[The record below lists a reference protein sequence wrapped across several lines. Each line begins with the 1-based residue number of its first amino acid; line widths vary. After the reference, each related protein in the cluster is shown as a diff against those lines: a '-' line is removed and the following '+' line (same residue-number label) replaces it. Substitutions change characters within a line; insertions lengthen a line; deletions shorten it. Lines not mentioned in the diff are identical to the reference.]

1 MKIPLVSTSH
11 RFSDPTHPS
20 SSFLSPLP
28 LPPRQMY
35 CVSLWGMILVD
46 IVWLAL
52 WATRINVSK
61 DMIFFDEV
69 EEAST
74 QIQPSRNDYSTC
86 PKFLLGMMCIL
97 FIMRPFQIL
106 IWSKMWDLNFGDLPI
121 SNNYPPTD
129 TPKDYPAQAPAQ
141 AGGAVVAAPAV
152 AAAAPAQPA
161 AAAYESPYK
170 SPYAG
175 GEATS
180 QPASPYAAR
189 AADQV

>member
-1 MKIPLVSTSH
+1 
-11 RFSDPTHPS
+11 
-20 SSFLSPLP
+20 
-28 LPPRQMY
+28 MY

-69 EEAST
+69 AEAST

-97 FIMRPFQIL
+97 FIMRQFQIL